1 MTHEDYMELALQEA
15 QQAAKQGEVPV
26 GAVIVKDGQVIAQAH
41 NMREQWLDATAHAEV
56 IAIRD
61 ACEKLKKWRLTG
73 CTLYVTVE
81 PCPMCAGAIY
91 NSRIDNVIFGCRD
104 NRAGAVES
112 LFNVLSHPLLNHH
125 PQVIGGILEDRCA
138 AAVQAF
144 FADRRAKEK

>member
-26 GAVIVKDGQVIAQAH
+26 GAAIVKDGQVIAQAH